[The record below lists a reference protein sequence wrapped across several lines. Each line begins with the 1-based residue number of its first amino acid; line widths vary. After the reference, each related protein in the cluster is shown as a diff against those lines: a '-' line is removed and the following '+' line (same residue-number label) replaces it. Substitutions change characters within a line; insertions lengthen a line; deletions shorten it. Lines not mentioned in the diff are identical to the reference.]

1 MDDPRREDEV
11 RRRVA
16 VVGGDGEAVV
26 GEIEGVMVVVVGG
39 AREVW

>member
-16 VVGGDGEAVV
+16 VVGG
-26 GEIEGVMVVVVGG
+26 IEGMVVVVGG